1 MTCGRVTANLVA
13 RDGVCLQGS
22 CVTNTPRVLVVDGLA
37 ETETVLRAVFEPQG
51 ARVERRRGSTVFSE
65 DSPPEVVVVDLDDQS
80 PEAASATVWPH
91 VPRVFL
97 GSAPVHRLENQ
108 ERFLEKPFH
117 YPELVRLVQSLLD
130 TPTERRRVA

>member
-1 MTCGRVTANLVA
+1 M
-13 RDGVCLQGS
+13 
-22 CVTNTPRVLVVDGLA
+22 TNTPRVLVVDGLA

-51 ARVERRRGSTVFSE
+51 ACVERRRSSATSFAG
-65 DSPPEVVVVDLDDQS
+65 SPPEVVVVDLDDCSSDDQTD
-80 PEAASATVWPH
+80 AAWPG

-97 GSAPVHRLENQ
+97 GSSPLNSSNDR

-130 TPTERRRVA
+130 TPTERRRVG